1 MRLYGVSFEKL
12 IEQRIL
18 RPLGMRSTGFVVPH
32 AEQTH
37 LVQGYSRSAKPMPYH
52 LRNAGAAYGLYSTT
66 RDMAKYVHWQPEESD
81 PVIRLAH
88 QPLQGNVENGEAL
101 CRLVRS
107 ARAQVPSG
115 GGPLMEWS
123 FCYLQQSRNTDVCK
137 LSRLCLQAP
146 TPS

>member
-32 AEQTH
+32 AEQAH

-66 RDMAKYVHWQPEESD
+66 RDMAKYVHWQLEESD

-107 ARAQVPSG
+107 ARAPPDGVEFLLFATEPKH
-115 GGPLMEWS
+115 
-123 FCYLQQSRNTDVCK
+123 R
-137 LSRLCLQAP
+137 CLQAEP
-146 TPS
+146 FMFASSYT